1 MTKMLFI
8 CHGNICRSPMAEYIF
23 RDMVQRQGLAE
34 RFHIASAATSREE
47 IGNPIYPP
55 ARRKLA
61 EHGITCGGHAARQL
75 TKNDY
80 KEFDLLIGMDGAN
93 LRNMHRICGGDPDGK
108 IHLLLDYTDHPRD
121 VVDPWYTGDFEATW
135 QDVLTGC
142 QRLIAE
148 LMKNRPKILKEGY
161 FNGCDSKGNT

>member
-1 MTKMLFI
+1 
-8 CHGNICRSPMAEYIF
+8 
-23 RDMVQRQGLAE
+23 
-34 RFHIASAATSREE
+34 
-47 IGNPIYPP
+47 
-55 ARRKLA
+55 
-61 EHGITCGGHAARQL
+61 
-75 TKNDY
+75 
-80 KEFDLLIGMDGAN
+80 MDSAN